1 VDEISLLS
9 AKLPVARK
17 IVFPPK
23 LGGVRGGLNSN
34 HRLKV
39 GLHCFFLQKVWLF
52 QIKVVSL
59 HIIYGV

>member
-34 HRLKV
+34 SA
-39 GLHCFFLQKVWLF
+39 
-52 QIKVVSL
+52 VSL
-59 HIIYGV
+59 A